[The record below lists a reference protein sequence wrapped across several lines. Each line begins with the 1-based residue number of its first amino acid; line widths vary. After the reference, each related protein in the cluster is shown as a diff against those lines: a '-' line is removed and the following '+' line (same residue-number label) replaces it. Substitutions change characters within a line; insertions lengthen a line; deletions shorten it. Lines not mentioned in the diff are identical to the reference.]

1 MTPAGPVLCL
11 VLQDLDSESCGT
23 EVNYIIS
30 FAVFAEFNPETRL
43 KFYFHTQPRQRWV
56 LDVVAY
62 SDDSIRVSF
71 HTHLVR
77 RGWLMMRHTA
87 TTAFASFIPT
97 SSEVGG

>member
-30 FAVFAEFNPETRL
+30 FAVFAEFNPEPRL
-43 KFYFHTQPRQRWV
+43 KYYFHTQPRERRV

-62 SDDSIRVSF
+62 SDDS
-71 HTHLVR
+71 
-77 RGWLMMRHTA
+77 
-87 TTAFASFIPT
+87 AFASLFIPT
-97 SSEVGG
+97 SSQRWVLDALAYAPEALDSFLYTMTDRL